1 MHGYGHAGVS
11 AVTMDDI
18 GSGNIVTGNILERC
32 GSVAHGAVQINM
44 GKDNRVLGNIMY
56 RCHGSVSVNVLDE
69 AAWQAALAE
78 RLTDLPYGGGD
89 FTNDPIFHER
99 YPEMINLYKDGSI
112 NTIADN
118 LILDSRLTDEYEDWD
133 WDRQIVSNNRRY
145 YDLASGFCLDEA
157 MAEMGM
163 EAIPFDSIGPDASKN
178 RWMRGYDPLTMPLP
192 AKMDDSEILATR
204 CNASETNRPPIINA
218 DVRVYSSSGVLHVKS
233 TSPIKR
239 VIIYDANG
247 HIIATQSLDS
257 TETVIHGLQVG
268 NIYIITVYSG
278 MYGAT
283 KLIKL

>member
-69 AAWQAALAE
+69 AAWQAALDE
-78 RLTDLPYGGGD
+78 RLTDLPFGGGD

-178 RWMRGYDPLTMPLP
+178 RWMRGYDPLTMPSP
-192 AKMDDSEILATR
+192 AKMDDSEVLAMR
-204 CNASETNRPPIINA
+204 CGVSNTPQPETGIRA
-218 DVRVYSSSGVLHVKS
+218 YSMNGRLHVEA
-233 TSPIKR
+233 PY
-239 VIIYDANG
+239 VIDA
-247 HIIATQSLDS
+247 IAVFDMQGRLVVSERPASASAVVTGKLAP
-257 TETVIHGLQVG
+257 
-268 NIYIITVYSG
+268 NTVYVVAVSSRRS
-278 MYGAT
+278 
-283 KLIKL
+283 IKTLLYLQP